1 MDSTAL
7 ALVLSAALIH
17 AGWNLAAKRVPGGGA
32 LFVWCYYTVGAVV
45 FIPVLAVLLLT
56 RSYDQQ
62 PAWLLAI
69 IGNAILHI
77 AYGIVLQRGYT
88 VGDLSV
94 VYPLARGTGP
104 LLSGAFAVLVLGER
118 PGPVALLGG
127 LLIVVGVLVIGF
139 GRSPSVAD
147 RPDMPR
153 RRQLGIAFG
162 ILTGAVI
169 AGYTLWDAHSV
180 TSLAVPPVVYF
191 GAATLLQS
199 TLLLPMAVRFRPRV
213 ARIWHDHKVEAMI
226 IGIASPVAYLFV
238 LFALQRAP
246 VSLVAPTR
254 EVSIVFGGLIG
265 WLVLREPNPARR
277 LAGALVV
284 LAGIAA
290 IAVG

>member
-17 AGWNLAAKRVPGGGA
+17 AGWNLAAKRVPGGSA

-45 FIPVLAVLLLT
+45 FVPVLATLLLT
-56 RSYDQQ
+56 RSYEPR
-62 PAWLLAI
+62 PAWLVAI
-69 IGNAILHI
+69 LGNAVLHI
-77 AYGIVLQRGYT
+77 AYGVVLQRGYT
-88 VGDLSV
+88 IGDLSV

-118 PGPVALLGG
+118 PGPLALLGG

-139 GRSPSVAD
+139 GRPASAAGEDPS
-147 RPDMPR
+147 R
-153 RRQLGIAFG
+153 RRLGIAFG
-162 ILTGAVI
+162 VLTGAVI

-180 TSLAVPPVVYF
+180 TALAVPPVIYF

-199 TLLLPMAVRFRPRV
+199 TLMLPMALRFRPRV
-213 ARIWHDHKVEAMI
+213 ARIWHDHKVEAII
-226 IGIASPVAYLFV
+226 IGIASPVAYLLV

-246 VSLVAPTR
+246 VSLVAPAR
-254 EVSIVFGGLIG
+254 EVSIVFGALIG
-265 WLVLREPNPARR
+265 WLVLSEPNPARR
-277 LAGALVV
+277 LAGAVVV

>member
-1 MDSTAL
+1 
-7 ALVLSAALIH
+7 
-17 AGWNLAAKRVPGGGA
+17 
-32 LFVWCYYTVGAVV
+32 
-45 FIPVLAVLLLT
+45 VLLLT
-56 RSYDQQ
+56 HSYDPH

-69 IGNAILHI
+69 IGNAVLHI

-104 LLSGAFAVLVLGER
+104 LLSGAFAILALGER
-118 PGPVALLGG
+118 PGPIALLGG
-127 LLIVVGVLVIGF
+127 LLIVIGVLVIGF
-139 GRSPSVAD
+139 AHPLTEAD
-147 RPDMPR
+147 GPGPRGR
-153 RRQLGIAFG
+153 RRLGIAFG

-180 TSLAVPPVVYF
+180 TALAVPPLIYF

-199 TLLLPMAVRFRPRV
+199 TLLLPMALRFRPQV

-238 LFALQRAP
+238 LFALRRAP
-246 VSLVAPTR
+246 VSLVAPAR

-277 LAGALVV
+277 LAGAVIV

>member
-1 MDSTAL
+1 VDSTAL

-32 LFVWCYYTVGAVV
+32 LFVWCYYTVGAVGFV
-45 FIPVLAVLLLT
+45 PVLAVLLFT
-56 RSYDQQ
+56 RSYDPQ
-62 PAWLLAI
+62 PTWLLAI
-69 IGNAILHI
+69 LGNALLHI

-88 VGDLSV
+88 VGDLGV

-104 LLSGAFAVLVLGER
+104 LLSGAFAVVVLGER
-118 PGPVALLGG
+118 PGPIALLGG

-139 GRSPSVAD
+139 GRSPGQGDA
-147 RPDMPR
+147 PELPNR
-153 RRQLGIAFG
+153 RRLGIAFG

-169 AGYTLWDAHSV
+169 GGYTLWDAHSV
-180 TSLAVPPVVYF
+180 TALGVPPVVYF

-199 TLLLPMAVRFRPRV
+199 AFLLPMALRFRPQV

-246 VSLVAPTR
+246 VSLVAPAR

-277 LAGALVV
+277 LAGAVLV

-290 IAVG
+290 IAVA

>member
-1 MDSTAL
+1 VDSTAL

-45 FIPVLAVLLLT
+45 FLPVLAILLLT
-56 RSYDQQ
+56 RSYE
-62 PAWLLAI
+62 PRPVWVLAI
-69 IGNAILHI
+69 LGNAVLHI
-77 AYGIVLQRGYT
+77 AYGVVLQRGYT

-104 LLSGAFAVLVLGER
+104 LLSGAFAVLVLHER

-139 GRSPSVAD
+139 GQPVAAGQDRSK
-147 RPDMPR
+147 RE
-153 RRQLGIAFG
+153 LGIAFG
-162 ILTGAVI
+162 VLTGAVI

-180 TSLAVPPVVYF
+180 TALAVPPVIYF

-199 TLLLPMAVRFRPRV
+199 TLMLPMALRARPRV
-213 ARIWHDHKVEAMI
+213 ARIWHDHKVEAI
-226 IGIASPVAYLFV
+226 VIGIASPVAYLLV

-246 VSLVAPTR
+246 VSLVAPAR

-265 WLVLREPNPARR
+265 WLVLHEPNPARR
-277 LAGALVV
+277 LAGAIVV
-284 LAGIAA
+284 LAGITA
-290 IAVG
+290 IALG

>member
-45 FIPVLAVLLLT
+45 FLPVLAILLLT
-56 RSYDQQ
+56 RSYE
-62 PAWLLAI
+62 PRPVWVLAI
-69 IGNAILHI
+69 LGNAVLHI
-77 AYGIVLQRGYT
+77 AYGVVLQRGYT

-104 LLSGAFAVLVLGER
+104 LLSGAFAVVVLHER
-118 PGPVALLGG
+118 PGPVALFGG

-139 GRSPSVAD
+139 GQPAAAGQDPS
-147 RPDMPR
+147 R
-153 RRQLGIAFG
+153 RRLGIAFG
-162 ILTGAVI
+162 VLTGAVI
-169 AGYTLWDAHSV
+169 AAYTLWDAHSV
-180 TSLAVPPVVYF
+180 TALAVPPVIYF

-199 TLLLPMAVRFRPRV
+199 TLMLPMALRYRPRV
-213 ARIWHDHKVEAMI
+213 ARIWHDHKVEAI
-226 IGIASPVAYLFV
+226 VIGIASPVAYLLV

-246 VSLVAPTR
+246 VSLVAPAR

-265 WLVLREPNPARR
+265 WLVLHEPNPARR
-277 LAGALVV
+277 LAGAVVV
-284 LAGIAA
+284 LVGIAA
-290 IAVG
+290 IALG